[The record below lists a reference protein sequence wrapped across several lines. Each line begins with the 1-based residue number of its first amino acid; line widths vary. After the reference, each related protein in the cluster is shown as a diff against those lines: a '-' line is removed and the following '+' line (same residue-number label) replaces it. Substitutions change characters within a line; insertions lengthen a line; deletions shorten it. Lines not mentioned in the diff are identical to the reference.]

1 MIKRIFN
8 KKPTTHQQ
16 QQSECPSSA
25 LVAVTPTVATDQQ
38 QTGCSGSSVDESA
51 AQSANSTIVV
61 SASAAS
67 GDECTKSMRNL
78 ALFCLSLYI
87 LLLITK
93 PKSPGFRQ
101 SIKVIDRSDFY
112 DLRSGQYSFILS
124 DLAICLKIIIKPILL
139 LSFGTTQLF
148 S

>member
-25 LVAVTPTVATDQQ
+25 LVAVAPTVATDQQ
-38 QTGCSGSSVDESA
+38 QTGCSGSSLDESA

-67 GDECTKSMRNL
+67 GDECTKSMGNL
-78 ALFCLSLYI
+78 AY
-87 LLLITK
+87 K
-93 PKSPGFRQ
+93 
-101 SIKVIDRSDFY
+101 
-112 DLRSGQYSFILS
+112 
-124 DLAICLKIIIKPILL
+124 
-139 LSFGTTQLF
+139 
-148 S
+148 